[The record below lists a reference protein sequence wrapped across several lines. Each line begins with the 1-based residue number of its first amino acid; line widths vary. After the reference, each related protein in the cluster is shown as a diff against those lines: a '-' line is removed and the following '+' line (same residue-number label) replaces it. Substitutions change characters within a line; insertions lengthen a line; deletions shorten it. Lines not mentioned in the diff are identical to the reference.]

1 MKSQIEIEDSKKSA
15 KIAVSITLGDD
26 SWIYEIDNIAQ
37 YSVSEVKRIL
47 GMLKKKKE
55 HHKMDVEKLTD
66 YWIKMSDVK
75 AKQRKIQEMRR
86 THKLVLMRM
95 DGEVKKTQDEIEKFK
110 EYCKKAPCVYAS
122 ELKKAEEKLEMVSLK
137 RAACGT

>member
-26 SWIYEIDNIAQ
+26 SWIYESDEIAQ
-37 YSVSEVKRIL
+37 YSVSEVKRIF
-47 GMLKKKKE
+47 GKLKEKKE
-55 HHKMDVEKLTD
+55 HKMDVEKLTD
-66 YWIKMSDVK
+66 YQIKMSDVK
-75 AKQRKIQEMRR
+75 AKRRKIQEMRR

>member
-26 SWIYEIDNIAQ
+26 SWIYESDEIAQ
-37 YSVSEVKRIL
+37 YSVSEVKRIF
-47 GMLKKKKE
+47 GKLKEKKE
-55 HHKMDVEKLTD
+55 HKMDVEKLTD
-66 YWIKMSDVK
+66 YQIKMSDVK
-75 AKQRKIQEMRR
+75 AKRRKIQEMRR

-95 DGEVKKTQDEIEKFK
+95 DVEVKKTQDEIEKFK